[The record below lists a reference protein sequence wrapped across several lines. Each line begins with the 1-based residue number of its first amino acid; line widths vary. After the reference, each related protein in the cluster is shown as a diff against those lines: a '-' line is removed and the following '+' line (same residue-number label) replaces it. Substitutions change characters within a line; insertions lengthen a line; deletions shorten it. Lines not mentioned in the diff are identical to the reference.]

1 MWRGLGGGTGQKRVD
16 RLGGCCRDSGKRGWQ
31 LRWGTD
37 MNGIR
42 SESVQRF
49 LGGKLGRTG
58 WEGKGGA
65 GRSLVNRWAHAFFWV
80 V

>member
-31 LRWGTD
+31 LRWGAD

-49 LGGKLGRTG
+49 LGGK
-58 WEGKGGA
+58 
-65 GRSLVNRWAHAFFWV
+65 
-80 V
+80 